1 MSKQLSV
8 AIQRKVTVTLP
19 EELLA
24 RLDARIPSR
33 QRSSFIAAA
42 IETQL
47 ALAEHEAA
55 LEEAAGAWADRNHPD
70 MMSETD
76 IDAWLRDL
84 RHAWVG
90 GNGG

>member
-1 MSKQLSV
+1 MSKQSSV
-8 AIQRKVTVTLP
+8 AVQCKVTVTLP

-24 RLDARIPSR
+24 RLDARVPSR
-33 QRSSFIAAA
+33 RRSHFIAAA
-42 IETQL
+42 IEAQL
-47 ALAEHEAA
+47 ALAEQEAA
-55 LEEAAGAWADRNHPD
+55 LEAAAGTWTDRNHPD